1 MRRNPTSNLAFIDI
15 MSCGLGAVILIL
27 VLLKNHQ
34 TAPDALLEQDQS
46 ALDQQIADLLS
57 QQQASMAK
65 AQADQSEQSKLDQE
79 ITQVRAKQSVIS
91 VIKSNTLS
99 TIERL
104 QLKIQASQRSLDAL
118 TAEAKS
124 NRIET
129 TTKRQEEYLV
139 GLNIEGQ
146 RIAILVDSSASM
158 TARELIKVTSYKV
171 QSDAKRKSAA
181 KWQRTL
187 RIVQWL
193 LARAPEDSELLV
205 MSFSDKALIQSKP
218 KWLSVKDK
226 KALAK
231 TMQAVESVAPYGATN
246 LEQAINKVLK
256 HSPDA
261 IYLIT
266 DGLPTQGLGQASILS
281 SGGCGGITSSKK
293 TVSGECRVTLLRRA
307 ASLTNSFKGKL
318 SIILLPLE
326 GDPQAAPELSKWVLS
341 TGGTLISPAA
351 SWP

>member
-1 MRRNPTSNLAFIDI
+1 MRRNPTYNLAFIDI

-65 AQADQSEQSKLDQE
+65 TQADQSEQSKLDQE

-193 LARAPEDSELLV
+193 LARAPENSELL
-205 MSFSDKALIQSKP
+205 SKP

-293 TVSGECRVTLLRRA
+293 IVSGECRVTLLRRA

-318 SIILLPLE
+318 SITLLPLE